1 MKRHSKIFLAAPF
14 LFLFGNL
21 SPTALAHGQ
30 DDMSAEEEERK
41 GPTPEEVLAA
51 APTEHWLP
59 IPVTDLMIF
68 TLPDAADGTKREIV
82 MQLLPANL
90 SGGHVRNVR
99 KMAQARWWDGTK
111 IYRVAKDFVTQFGG
125 NPDNKAVPKSLETVP
140 EREYFNAALGSK
152 RDADSKAL
160 KAAVDYSNQYQ
171 GTEVRPLMKI
181 TVTSAISSRLCL
193 PTSRVRAKLLLST
206 MPAVWMVG
214 RAILSYRRKRA
225 KPPLRASPRI

>member
-1 MKRHSKIFLAAPF
+1 MKRHSKIFLAVPF

-21 SPTALAHGQ
+21 SPTALAHAQ

-99 KMAQARWWDGTK
+99 KMAQA
-111 IYRVAKDFVTQFGG
+111 
-125 NPDNKAVPKSLETVP
+125 PML
-140 EREYFNAALGSK
+140 
-152 RDADSKAL
+152 
-160 KAAVDYSNQYQ
+160 
-171 GTEVRPLMKI
+171 
-181 TVTSAISSRLCL
+181 
-193 PTSRVRAKLLLST
+193 
-206 MPAVWMVG
+206 
-214 RAILSYRRKRA
+214 
-225 KPPLRASPRI
+225 